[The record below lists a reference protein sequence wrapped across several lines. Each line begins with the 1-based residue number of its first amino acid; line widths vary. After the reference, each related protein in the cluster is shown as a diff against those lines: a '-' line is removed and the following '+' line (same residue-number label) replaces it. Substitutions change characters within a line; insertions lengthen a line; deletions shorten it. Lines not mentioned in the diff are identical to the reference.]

1 MFDYL
6 SEGIKSGSKIEA
18 QRMNNIHFLRHTS
31 QKKAFKFKIFNPLN
45 DSLKRLIWHCFF
57 KMIYECYI
65 INPCISKIR
74 SSAYQTH
81 INTSTFRKKIKS

>member
-31 QKKAFKFKIFNPLN
+31 QKKAFKFKIFNHLN

-57 KMIYECYI
+57 KMKYECYI

>member
-45 DSLKRLIWHCFF
+45 DSLKRLI
-57 KMIYECYI
+57 
-65 INPCISKIR
+65 
-74 SSAYQTH
+74 
-81 INTSTFRKKIKS
+81 